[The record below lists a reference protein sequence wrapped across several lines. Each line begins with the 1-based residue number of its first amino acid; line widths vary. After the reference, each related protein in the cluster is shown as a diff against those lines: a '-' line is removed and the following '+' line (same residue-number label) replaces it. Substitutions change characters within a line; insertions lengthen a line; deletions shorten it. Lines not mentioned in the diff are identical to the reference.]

1 VWPRI
6 IDRRI
11 TTLPR
16 GLYTNSSLEADEK
29 PAPSCSWTR
38 TSLRCADA
46 PAPEARAVARHASSC
61 GASVVV
67 WCWWCWIPKRLSP
80 RSNEQ
85 SPSSPTRQM
94 QGQKRYL
101 DPAGHA
107 LSLSFLLSPS
117 PFLPIPLPLPL
128 PPSHPPDNKFKTSC
142 HLGRRARPA
151 PPAQRALGLYLLL
164 VAALNSH
171 PPIGACIHTSDA
183 LLTLNLA
190 GVCWERGTSRDLW
203 NISHRFTLDSAI

>member
-1 VWPRI
+1 MLVVLDFEKGLAQGAMSNLPR
-6 IDRRI
+6 RPLASCRARSG
-11 TTLPR
+11 TLTLP
-16 GLYTNSSLEADEK
+16 AM
-29 PAPSCSWTR
+29 
-38 TSLRCADA
+38 
-46 PAPEARAVARHASSC
+46 
-61 GASVVV
+61 
-67 WCWWCWIPKRLSP
+67 LS
-80 RSNEQ
+80 
-85 SPSSPTRQM
+85 
-94 QGQKRYL
+94 
-101 DPAGHA
+101 

-117 PFLPIPLPLPL
+117 PFSLSLALSLSL
-128 PPSHPPDNKFKTSC
+128 PPPSYPSDNKPKTSC

-171 PPIGACIHTSDA
+171 PPIGACIHPSDA

>member
-1 VWPRI
+1 MRSQRLAALGRAPPCA
-6 IDRRI
+6 
-11 TTLPR
+11 TPLPLPLR
-16 GLYTNSSLEADEK
+16 PEPLPGT
-29 PAPSCSWTR
+29 PS
-38 TSLRCADA
+38 
-46 PAPEARAVARHASSC
+46 AVAHRSWC
-61 GASVVV
+61 GAGGVGFR
-67 WCWWCWIPKRLSP
+67 KGLSP

-85 SPSSPTRQM
+85 SPSSPTRQL

-128 PPSHPPDNKFKTSC
+128 PPSHPPDHKFKTSC